1 MDNDTVSGDIQH
13 LEREVHELV
22 YVVASLL
29 VATLSALVASFLGL
43 RHRRHH
49 RHDSTSPPPVYRA
62 RCRAVGLGQDE
73 IRV

>member
-1 MDNDTVSGDIQH
+1 MDNDTVTGDIQH

-22 YVVASLL
+22 YVVVSLL

-43 RHRRHH
+43 RHRRH
-49 RHDSTSPPPVYRA
+49 RHDSTSPPPVYRT
-62 RCRAVGLGQDE
+62 RCRADGLGQDE